1 MCRIAGIISKH
12 TDPESIYEQVTAMCD
27 SMIHGGPDDGGVYIN
42 NDIHIGLGN
51 RRLSL
56 QDLTSAGHQPMM
68 AFNNKLYIT
77 FNGEIYNFK
86 ELRSELKGLGYFFKT
101 ESDTEVI
108 LVAYQ
113 CWNVKAFERF
123 KGMFAFAL
131 VDNHLNKT
139 YLVRD
144 PSGIKPLYYSTSSSS
159 LIFSSEV
166 KAFLKTSFEFK
177 TNEKWKVF
185 ILALGHIPEPFTNLD
200 SVVSLKKGSYMTW
213 DNKSSSYSTTIFS
226 TFQYTEQIT
235 DINYAIETVKNS
247 IEKSVKRHLISD
259 APIGVFLSGG
269 IDSSILTLVANRFEK
284 ENLNTLSVQFEETD
298 YSEKRFQ
305 ALVNQQTNARHNDYV
320 FNYKA
325 FTKHFDTIISA
336 MDQPSTDGIN
346 SWFVSKCAKENGLKA
361 VLSGLGADELF
372 GGYPSFQ
379 RMHKLATLKMLPKAL
394 LRLSEHSNDHRF
406 RRLYYLSYDNPIGE
420 YLFLRGFFT
429 PRTIASIL
437 DSDHK
442 EVDDIL
448 SNFTIDDSIKSLKNG
463 NRASWLETNLYMENQ
478 LLKDTDYMSMSH
490 GIEVRV
496 PYLDQDL
503 IAAVLNIRHDIK
515 FNKQQPKSL
524 LISAFKNV
532 LPEPI
537 WNRKKMGFT
546 FPFQEWMR
554 KYKKISDHNLYA
566 GKTSKQLMNDFGEGK
581 LHWSS
586 AFALYHIQKA
596 F

>member
-12 TDPESIYEQVTAMCD
+12 TNPDSIKNQVQAMCD
-27 SMIHGGPDDGGVYIN
+27 SMIHGGPDDGGVYLN
-42 NDIHIGLGN
+42 RGTHVCLGN

-56 QDLTSAGHQPMM
+56 QDLTSAGHQPMTL
-68 AFNNKLYIT
+68 FNEKLYLT

-86 ELRSELKGLGYFFKT
+86 ELRDELKILGYSFT
-101 ESDTEVI
+101 TNTDTEVI

-113 CWNVKAFERF
+113 CWNVNAFKRL

-131 VDNHLNKT
+131 VDNHINKT

-144 PSGIKPLYYSTSSSS
+144 PSGIKPLYYSTTNSS

-177 TNEKWKVF
+177 INEKWKVF

-200 SVVSLKKGSYMTW
+200 SVFSLKKGCYITW
-213 DNKSSSYSTTIFS
+213 DNESLSYTTTIFS
-226 TFQYTEQIT
+226 NFLYTERID
-235 DINYAIETVKNS
+235 DINDAIALVKHG

-259 APIGVFLSGG
+259 APIDVFLSGG
-269 IDSSILTLVANRFEK
+269 IDSSILTLVADKYETN
-284 ENLNTLSVQFEETD
+284 NLNTLSVQFEETD

-305 ALVNQQTNARHNDYV
+305 DLVSQQTSASHNDYI

-325 FTKHFDTIISA
+325 FTKNFDTILAS

-379 RMHKLATLKMLPKAL
+379 RMHKLATLKLLPKGI
-394 LRLSEHSNDHRF
+394 LRLAENSKDHKF

-437 DSDHK
+437 DADHK
-442 EVDDIL
+442 EVDNIL
-448 SNFTIDDSIKSLKNG
+448 SSFPINNSIKALKNG
-463 NRASWLETNLYMENQ
+463 NRASWFETNLYMENQ

-503 IAAVLNIRHDIK
+503 ITTVFDINHDIK
-515 FNKQQPKSL
+515 FNKQQPKNL
-524 LISAFKNV
+524 LISAFKDL

-554 KYKKISDHNLYA
+554 KYKNISEPELYS
-566 GKTSKQLMNDFGEGK
+566 GKTSKQLIKDFGNGK